1 MATEPSDKNMLDG
14 IADNVFS
21 AIDNSVNEARD
32 LQRKKVAENVQLVV
46 DALKKIEA
54 DIRERYDSIGG
65 TLEQRILT
73 IKDGRD
79 GINGRDGRNG
89 KDGKNGRDGAPGPR
103 GIDGKPGM
111 DGVDGT
117 DGVSV
122 TDARIDFDGSL
133 VIGLSSG
140 REINV
145 GEVIAPNLAEQIK
158 VITNGGG
165 TSQSVLDTLTS
176 LQTQINAL
184 IPSQTGNSGKFLTTN
199 GTSTSWATVG
209 GGGGSGTVT
218 SVAQTFTGGIVSVSG
233 SPITSSGTL
242 ALTVTGTSGGVP
254 YFSSGTTWASSA
266 ALAANALVI
275 GGGAGVAP
283 ATTTT
288 GTGVVTALGVNTGT
302 AGAFVVNGGALGTP
316 SSGTLTNATGL
327 PLSSGVTGTL
337 PVANGGTGQT
347 AYTDGQLLIGNT
359 STTSLTKATLT
370 AGSGISI
377 TNGGGSITIAATG
390 GSGTVTSVAQTFTG
404 GIISVSGSPVTTSGT
419 LALTVAGTSGGIP
432 YFSSASTWAT
442 SAALAANAIVIGGGA
457 GVAPSTTTTGTGVLT
472 ALAVNTGT
480 AGAFVVNGN
489 ALGTPSSGTLTNTT
503 GLPLSTGVTGTLS
516 PANGGT
522 GVANNSAAT
531 VTSSGNFAYTRTLT
545 GSTNVTFPTT
555 GTLATLAGSET
566 LTNKTLT
573 SPTLTTPALGTP
585 SSGTLSSCTVD
596 GTDAVGF
603 RNIPINSQ
611 SAAYTLVLADS
622 GKAILHPSTDA
633 NARTFTI
640 PANGSVAYAIGTALT
655 FINMTSQV
663 VTIAITTDTMY
674 LAGSGTTGSRSLAQY
689 GVATAIKMTSTTWI
703 ISGSGLT

>member
-1 MATEPSDKNMLDG
+1 MAIKPSDKDTLDG

-21 AIDNSVNEARD
+21 AIDSSVNEARE

-46 DALKKIEA
+46 DALRKIEA
-54 DIRERYDSIGG
+54 DIRDRYDSVGNA
-65 TLEQRILT
+65 LEKRIIT

-79 GINGRDGRNG
+79 GIDGRDGRNG

-103 GIDGKPGM
+103 GADGAPGK

-133 VIGLSSG
+133 IIGLSSG

-145 GEVIAPNLAEQIK
+145 GEVIAPTLAEQIK

-176 LQTQINAL
+176 LQTQINTL
-184 IPSQTGNSGKFLTTN
+184 IPSQTGNSGKFLTTD

-218 SVAQTFTGGIVSVSG
+218 SVAQSFTGGIVSVSG
-233 SPITSSGTL
+233 SPVTTSGTL
-242 ALTVTGTSGGVP
+242 ALTVAGTSGGVP

-266 ALAANALVI
+266 ALAANALVV
-275 GGGAGVAP
+275 GGGAGFAP
-283 ATTTT
+283 ATVTT

-316 SSGTLTNATGL
+316 TSGTLTNATGL
-327 PLSSGVTGTL
+327 PLSTGITGTLAATNGGTGQSSYAVGDILYASTTTALSKLADVATGNALISGGVGVAPSWGKIALTTHVSGTL
-337 PVANGGTGQT
+337 PVANGGTG
-347 AYTDGQLLIGNT
+347 
-359 STTSLTKATLT
+359 LT
-370 AGSGISI
+370 
-377 TNGGGSITIAATG
+377 
-390 GSGTVTSVAQTFTG
+390 
-404 GIISVSGSPVTTSGT
+404 
-419 LALTVAGTSGGIP
+419 AGTSGGVLA
-432 YFSSASTWAT
+432 FTSTGVLASSG
-442 SAALAANAIVIGGGA
+442 ALTLNAIVVGGGA
-457 GVAPSTTTTGTGVLT
+457 GAAPSTITTGTGVVT
-472 ALAVNTGT
+472 ALGVNTGS
-480 AGAFVVNGN
+480 AGSFVVNGN
-489 ALGTPSSGTLTNTT
+489 SLGTPSSGTLTNAT

-522 GVANNSAAT
+522 GVANNAAST
-531 VTSSGNFAYTRTLT
+531 LTISGNFATTLT
-545 GSTNVTFPTT
+545 VSGTTGVTLPTT

-596 GTDAVGF
+596 GTDSVGF